1 MLKFYTP
8 DRKGKQEPYS
18 YRSRARLVGKCIENI
33 GQAFNNDM
41 VVLGRIHTEKDV
53 ESLRNNNIRYIHDI
67 CDNKW
72 PMLEKLWSNTN
83 EYATAIT
90 TTCNKLKELIES
102 KTNKP
107 VYVIPDPTE
116 RDEEPVKFEPNPAR
130 LNAVYYGSA
139 GNLKQIDWNTINLN
153 GVNLQIISNEGPIKW
168 SYKIQG
174 EIVRQSDIVLLPVN
188 NDHEMTQY
196 KGNNRPVDAL
206 RQGRFVITNATIPS
220 WIKLNKFIWCGD
232 INEGIKWAINNP
244 KEVIKKVE
252 EGQKL
257 VGSIYT
263 PEAITKEW
271 ERVYNVC
278 DTWNS

>member
-8 DRKGKQEPYS
+8 NRQGKIEPYS
-18 YRSRARLVGKCIENI
+18 YRSRARLVGKCIDNI

-53 ESLRNNNIRYIHDI
+53 ESLRNNNIKYIHDI

-83 EYATAIT
+83 KYATAIT
-90 TTCNKLKELIES
+90 TTCYKLKELIES

-107 VYVIPDPTE
+107 VFVIPDPTE
-116 RDEEPVKFEPNPAR
+116 RDEEPVKFEPNTVRMSAI
-130 LNAVYYGSA
+130 YYGSA
-139 GNLKQIDWNTINLN
+139 GNLKQIDWSQYDLSK
-153 GVNLQIISNEGPIKW
+153 VALQIMSNEGPIKW
-168 SYKIQG
+168 SYNLQG
-174 EIVRQSDIVLLPVN
+174 EMVRQSDIVLLPVD
-188 NDHEMTQY
+188 NDHEMTKY

-220 WIKLNKFIWCGD
+220 WQKLNKFIWCGD

-244 KEVIKKVE
+244 KKVIKKVE
-252 EGQKL
+252 KGQKL
-257 VGSIYT
+257 VRSIYT
-263 PEAITKEW
+263 PEKITKEW

-278 DTWNS
+278 DTRNS

>member
-1 MLKFYTP
+1 MLKFLTP

-18 YRSRARLVGKCIENI
+18 YRSRARLVGKCITNI
-33 GQAFNNDM
+33 GQADKNDI
-41 VVLGRIHTEKDV
+41 VVLGRIHNEFHV
-53 ESLRNNNIRYIHDI
+53 EQLRDYGIKYIHDI

-83 EYATAIT
+83 STATAIT
-90 TTCNKLKELIES
+90 TTCNELKKLIEE
-102 KTNKP
+102 KVNKP

-116 RDEEPVKFEPNPAR
+116 RDEEPVKFNPNPVRMSA
-130 LNAVYYGSA
+130 LYYGSA
-139 GNLKQIDWNTINLN
+139 GNLNQIDWRQYDLSK
-153 GVNLQIISNEGPIKW
+153 VALQIMSNKGPIMW
-168 SYKIQG
+168 SYKLQG
-174 EIVRQSDIVLLPVN
+174 EMVRQSDIVLLPVD
-188 NDHEMTQY
+188 NDHEMTKY

-220 WIKLNKFIWCGD
+220 WRKLQKFIWCGD
-232 INEGIKWAINNP
+232 INEGINWAINNP

-257 VGSIYT
+257 VASIYT
-263 PEAITKEW
+263 PEKITREW

-278 DTWNS
+278 DTRNS